1 MITKIKLQGEGMK
14 ILNDL
19 RLKLENSNWAL
30 DPELALIDTILNEKP
45 SLYKIVAPD
54 IMGLNKNSKE
64 GRQDSPT
71 VEQVVRAAIYK
82 ELKNLDYRELEY
94 AQEDSRICGAFIKLE
109 GRSPFSFEVFHKY
122 ISKIRGE
129 SLRALMVEINRIMI
143 REERIED
150 GKSLRTDSTV
160 VETDI
165 HYPTDNSLIWDCI
178 KTSHR
183 LLKKLEEAGKIRK
196 VRNYQKQGKR
206 NAFKISNTKKKEKR
220 AELFKKQLKLFRCSI
235 NQVSKV
241 VEGVPTGI
249 DIGVVS
255 IVAELKGLLP
265 KMEKV
270 YDISYRHEVL
280 GESVPNR
287 EKIFSIYEEHTDIIV
302 KGSREVAFGHKLN
315 LTTGRS
321 NLILDC
327 EIMNGNPKDSN
338 LYEGVLERVR
348 SDYGIRPRDMVSDGA
363 YASLRNQ
370 EKAKEYGIVN
380 IVFNKIVG
388 SLKNVVQSV
397 HMETRLKKWRSGM
410 EAVISNVKRGF
421 NLFRCDWKGREHFD
435 AKVLWSVITYNI
447 RVMTG
452 FMLGKLMLQ
461 SQ

>member
-1 MITKIKLQGEGMK
+1 MV
-14 ILNDL
+14 
-19 RLKLENSNWAL
+19 RSA
-30 DPELALIDTILNEKP
+30 
-45 SLYKIVAPD
+45 LYKEI
-54 IMGLNKNSKE
+54 KK
-64 GRQDSPT
+64 
-71 VEQVVRAAIYK
+71 
-82 ELKNLDYRELEY
+82 LDYRELEY
-94 AQEDSRICGAFIKLE
+94 AQEDSRICGLFIKLE

-122 ISKIRGE
+122 ISRIRGE
-129 SLRALMVEINRIMI
+129 SLRRLMVEINRIMMQ
-143 REERIED
+143 EEGIED

-165 HYPTDNSLIWDCI
+165 HYPTNNALIWDCI

-183 LLKKLEEAGKIRK
+183 LLKKLEEAGKLGK
-196 VRNYQKQGKR
+196 VRNYQKQGKK
-206 NAFKISNTKKKEKR
+206 NEFKINNTKKKEKR

-241 VEGVPTGI
+241 VEGVITGI
-249 DIGVVS
+249 DLGVMS

-265 KMEKV
+265 KIEKV
-270 YDISYRHEVL
+270 YDISYRHEIL
-280 GESVPNR
+280 GENVPNR

-302 KGSREVAFGHKLN
+302 KGSREVAFGHKVN

-327 EIMNGNPKDSN
+327 EIAAGNPRDSN
-338 LYEGVLERVR
+338 LYEGVLARVR
-348 SDYGIRPRDMVSDGA
+348 SDYGIQPRDMVSDGA

-380 IVFNKIVG
+380 IVFNKIIG

-410 EAVISNVKRGF
+410 EAVVSNVKRGF

-435 AKVLWSVITYNI
+435 AKVLWSVIAYNI

-452 FMLGKLMLQ
+452 FMLEKLMPQ
-461 SQ
+461 PQ